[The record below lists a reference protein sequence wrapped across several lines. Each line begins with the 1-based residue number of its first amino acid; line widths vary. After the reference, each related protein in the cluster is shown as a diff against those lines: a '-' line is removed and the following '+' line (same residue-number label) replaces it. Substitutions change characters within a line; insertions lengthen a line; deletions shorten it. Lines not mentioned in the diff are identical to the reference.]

1 MPIDFTLTPEQ
12 TALKSAARKF
22 AENVLAPC
30 REEYLKLPTQFE
42 RFRATKEAYRGMIEG
57 GWIKMQIPE
66 KYGGTRKSLVDVALV
81 CEEFFAQDSSLPIT
95 WLVTGLGL
103 SPIFM

>member
-1 MPIDFTLTPEQ
+1 MPIDFAPTPEQ
-12 TALKSAARKF
+12 VALKASARKF

-30 REEYLKLPTQFE
+30 RAEYLKLPTQFE

-66 KYGGTRKSLVDVALV
+66 EYGGTRNSLVDVALV